1 LSNTDV
7 ITEEI
12 LVDKPIHL
20 LLVDSPTLHRRSLA
34 AVLNRR
40 RSLHVVAEAATG
52 REAIAHV
59 RALQP
64 DVAVVE
70 PQVPGGGS
78 SLIADL
84 CQEGPS
90 CAVLVLTRSN
100 DENEVRQALQAGAR
114 GYLDMDREIE
124 DLVRAIERVN
134 AGELVVAQLAA
145 NTVLK
150 ELSGDPSSG
159 ARPGGLTTR
168 ELEVLRLVA
177 QGRTNPQIAQEL
189 YITEHTAKA
198 HLAKILNKLEL
209 NNRVQLATYAMQQGL
224 TPLPD
229 ATPQLAS

>member
-1 LSNTDV
+1 VSNADV
-7 ITEEI
+7 IPEVT

-20 LLVDSPTLHRRSLA
+20 LIVDSPTLHRRSLA

-40 RSLHVVAEAATG
+40 RSLQVVGDAGTG
-52 REAIAHV
+52 AEAIAQI
-59 RALQP
+59 RALHP
-64 DVAVVE
+64 DVVVVE
-70 PQVPGGGS
+70 PRVPGGGP

-90 CAVLVLTRSN
+90 CAVLVLTGSN
-100 DENEVRQALQAGAR
+100 EESEVRQALQAGAR
-114 GYLDMDREIE
+114 GYLDKDREPN
-124 DLVRAIERVN
+124 DLVRAIERIQ
-134 AGELVVAQLAA
+134 AGELVVTQLAA

-150 ELSGDPSSG
+150 ELSGDSTSG
-159 ARPGGLTTR
+159 SRPGGLTTR

-209 NNRVQLATYAMQQGL
+209 DNRVQLATYAMQQGL
-224 TPLPD
+224 TPPPD
-229 ATPQLAS
+229 PAPQLAS